1 MAYMV
6 TKQTTTDTVHLS
18 QNETMTT
25 TTMMMMT
32 ATPTKT
38 TVTATTKKKNYTK
51 DSHSFLSYNHLCRNS
66 ELLHNFSYILK

>member
-38 TVTATTKKKNYTK
+38 TVTATTKKKKKITPRTHIVFYPITIYAGTQ
-51 DSHSFLSYNHLCRNS
+51 SYS
-66 ELLHNFSYILK
+66 IISVTF

>member
-1 MAYMV
+1 MAYMI

-32 ATPTKT
+32 TTTATKT
-38 TVTATTKKKNYTK
+38 KVTATTQKKITPSGHIVYYPIAKHAGTQ
-51 DSHSFLSYNHLCRNS
+51 SYS
-66 ELLHNFSYILK
+66 IISVTF